1 MGNKRQYFPINLTEN
16 HKPRSLLISLEIFT
30 MNVSE
35 FFNFQA
41 TPFTDLETSNNHS
54 EGWDIFENSD
64 YGFEIEKDDDVTA
77 FKSDSDAVLFVIN
90 NAISGIFTHLKALLF
105 IKYFSPEVFSS
116 YVEFAKAEQAT
127 DDLGGYIEQFE
138 IQMQNMI
145 ASINKN

>member
-1 MGNKRQYFPINLTEN
+1 
-16 HKPRSLLISLEIFT
+16 

-41 TPFTDLETSNNHS
+41 TPFTDLETSNNHF

-64 YGFEIEKDDDVTA
+64 YGFEIEKADDTTA

-105 IKYFSPEVFSS
+105 IKYYSPIVFNS

-127 DDLGGYIEQFE
+127 DDLGDCIDQFE
-138 IQMQNMI
+138 AQMLSMI
-145 ASINKN
+145 TSINKK